1 MTLIRIMIALWQ
13 LRTAMWLSNQAAAT
27 LRELA

>member
-1 MTLIRIMIALWQ
+1 MPLIRIMIALWQ
-13 LRTAMWLSNQAAAT
+13 LRAAMWLSNRATAT